1 VNIIDNSICA
11 PKGFKAAGVHA
22 GVRKNPHKLDVALIY
37 SEVPA
42 VAAGVFTQNLVKAA
56 PVLVTQEHLSVGEGM
71 LQAVVINSGNA
82 NACTGQSGIEHA
94 RLMASTAAAALNLPV
109 NAVGVS
115 STGVIGMPLPIDK
128 ITVGIKEAAKSLS
141 QEDLLAAQ
149 AIMTT
154 DTVPKTTGV
163 QLEINGK
170 IVTVGGIAK
179 GSGMIH
185 PNMATMLG
193 FVTTDVA
200 ISQKALQEAVRMATD
215 VSFNMITVDGDSST
229 NDMLL
234 VLANGMAENAEITS
248 VDDPNW
254 YLFYQALQQVCITL
268 AKLIAQD
275 GEGAT
280 KLLEVEVTGAFNEKE
295 ARIAA
300 RAVCRSPLV
309 KSAVFGADANWGRV
323 ACALGGAGVQLNP
336 EALCIWLDDMELM
349 QDGMPL
355 AFDEVLARG
364 LLLNNTVVFRVDLG
378 VGTGEAT
385 AWGCDLT
392 YDYVKIN
399 ASYRS

>member
-1 VNIIDNSICA
+1 MKIIDNSICA
-11 PKGFKAAGVHA
+11 AKGFKAAGVYA

-42 VAAGVFTQNLVKAA
+42 VAAGVFTLNLVKAA
-56 PVLVTQEHLSVGEGM
+56 PVVLTQEYIKSGL
-71 LQAVVINSGNA
+71 LQAVAVNSGNA
-82 NACTGQSGIEHA
+82 NACTGQAGMEHA
-94 RLMASTAAAALNLPV
+94 KLMAETAAKALKIP
-109 NAVGVS
+109 AESVGVS
-115 STGVIGMPLPIDK
+115 STGVIGVPLPIEK
-128 ITVGIKEAAKSLS
+128 ITAGINEAAKILS
-141 QEDLLAAQ
+141 TEDLLAAQ

-154 DTVPKTTGV
+154 DTVAKTFGV
-163 QLEINGK
+163 QLEIGGK
-170 IVTVGGIAK
+170 TVTVGGIAK

-193 FVTTDVA
+193 FITTDIA
-200 ISQKALQEAVRMATD
+200 ISHTALQIAVSKVTQ

-234 VLANGMAENAEITS
+234 VLANGLAENETITS
-248 VDDPNW
+248 VEDPNW
-254 YLFYQALQQVCITL
+254 YLFYQALEAVCISL
-268 AKLIAQD
+268 AKQIAGD

-280 KLLEVEVTGAFNEKE
+280 KLLEVEVTGAASVEE

-309 KSAVFGADANWGRV
+309 KSAIFGADANWGRV
-323 ACALGGAGVQLNP
+323 ACTLGSAGVKLDP
-336 EALCIWLDDMELM
+336 EALCIKLDDMNLM
-349 QDGMPL
+349 QDGVPL

-364 LLLNNTVVFRVDLG
+364 LLLSQTVIFRIDLG